1 MQTIHRHNKG
11 VGREGGEGRG
21 VEVSP
26 TQDTKSFQVFVNIKL
41 LTKSFNE
48 CMDSFLVCGTQCKN
62 ELESTT
68 LATICGSVCQQLKVK
83 RE

>member
-26 TQDTKSFQVFVNIKL
+26 TQNTKSFQVFVNIKL
-41 LTKSFNE
+41 LTKSLMSVWTAFWSVGHSVRMNL
-48 CMDSFLVCGTQCKN
+48 SLPHLPQYVGQCVSN
-62 ELESTT
+62 
-68 LATICGSVCQQLKVK
+68 
-83 RE
+83 